1 VAGVDVELLTVP
13 DCPSR
18 TLARQRIVEAFAA
31 AGFAVPVI
39 VERVIDT
46 PQAAVAAG
54 MHGSPTILIDGTDP
68 FADASG
74 EPSLSC
80 RLYAAAAGLAGAPGV
95 EDLVA
100 ALARGDHRDR

>member
-1 VAGVDVELLTVP
+1 VDVELLTVP

-18 TLARQRIVEAFAA
+18 VLTRQRIVDAFAA
-31 AGFAVPVI
+31 AGLAEPSV
-39 VERVIDT
+39 VERVIDS

-68 FADASG
+68 FAAADD
-74 EPSLSC
+74 EPTLSC
-80 RLYAAAAGLAGAPGV
+80 RLYATGEGLVGAPSV

-100 ALARGDHRDR
+100 VLIARSATP